1 MSRIVLIDGDS
12 ILQKAFYSVP
22 MMTDTAD
29 STPMRSMGF
38 EPSVSDYNRKKCIR
52 KTRISEC
59 GI

>member
-22 MMTDTAD
+22 MMIRRD

-38 EPSVSDYNRKKCIR
+38 
-52 KTRISEC
+52 
-59 GI
+59 